1 MLMTAKINMTDYV
14 AIFQKNFAKS
24 KNISLITASK
34 TNSLCF
40 RRSAQAYNIVQ
51 GEIEM
56 KNLKRAA
63 ALVLALVMLLAL
75 AACGSNP
82 EDDNS
87 NDDEIGDVAA
97 THAPTPTPPPT
108 PSATPEPTAPPT
120 PSPAPTPVPT
130 PVPTPEATPE
140 ASAEPSE
147 EPGGDSVDLT
157 AFFNS
162 LTSKFEFASL
172 MDMDSV
178 MLDSYY
184 PGLTA
189 ISTKQLI
196 AKMPMITASANEIVL
211 VECARWMAGPGIPRP

>member
-1 MLMTAKINMTDYV
+1 
-14 AIFQKNFAKS
+14 
-24 KNISLITASK
+24 
-34 TNSLCF
+34 
-40 RRSAQAYNIVQ
+40 
-51 GEIEM
+51 M

-120 PSPAPTPVPT
+120 PSPAPTPAPT

-147 EPGGDSVDLT
+147 EPAGDSIDLT

-189 ISTKQLI
+189 ISAKQLI

-211 VECARWMAGPGIPRP
+211 VECASETDAEAVKTIFETRKQTQMDGGAWYPETIEQWGGAQICVNGAYVMLVCHADAADIAASFNALFA